1 MRISY
6 VIGSIVGFLILLI
19 VFIVSVVGWKLFKRD
34 FEWMSENVALTYR
47 LERWDQ
53 FEDRDGL

>member
-6 VIGSIVGFLILLI
+6 VVGIVILLI

-34 FEWMSENVALTYR
+34 F
-47 LERWDQ
+47 D
-53 FEDRDGL
+53 

>member
-34 FEWMSENVALTYR
+34 FE
-47 LERWDQ
+47 
-53 FEDRDGL
+53 